1 MLDDP
6 KPRDYLCGYFDPIIT
21 DVFLYDINILERY
34 LAIENSRMICNSNS
48 QLSLPFYI
56 IQSDWNDVFVRSKRN
71 DSIWISSKI
80 FGETKRRNYK
90 LLVQN
95 NSIQLDEGI
104 IDFSIVNVTSKCLI
118 IEDKLSKVITRFL
131 PPIKSYASIH
141 SKSITSLDVALNG
154 IAVSSSTD
162 ETLKTWDTQ
171 AGQLKEQLMGHFLDV
186 NKCRFFPSNEVILS
200 AGSDMQLKI
209 WSAINGSC
217 AATLRGHTGAIN
229 DISIVDRGRN
239 IISVGQDGKVK
250 LWNCGKQEC
259 IENIFDLSQQD
270 EHENNLRINSCAIRS
285 IEGFD
290 LGQRSD
296 QKHEDAIGTEDKLL
310 LIGTESGFVYG
321 IGVHSKKP
329 VIKVRCNS
337 SVNCVTFNDTH
348 NFAFGTQSGQLYQYN
363 LHRPD
368 EPITCESNSTS
379 PILSIRSVNKP
390 MVGLVIG
397 RQDGTVSYI
406 TKEMNQMIHLT
417 GSDCDPIYDIAYDGK
432 FIFTACRDGKVRK
445 YLLDNCFP

>member
-1 MLDDP
+1 
-6 KPRDYLCGYFDPIIT
+6 
-21 DVFLYDINILERY
+21 
-34 LAIENSRMICNSNS
+34 
-48 QLSLPFYI
+48 
-56 IQSDWNDVFVRSKRN
+56 
-71 DSIWISSKI
+71 
-80 FGETKRRNYK
+80 
-90 LLVQN
+90 
-95 NSIQLDEGI
+95 
-104 IDFSIVNVTSKCLI
+104 
-118 IEDKLSKVITRFL
+118 
-131 PPIKSYASIH
+131 
-141 SKSITSLDVALNG
+141 
-154 IAVSSSTD
+154 
-162 ETLKTWDTQ
+162 
-171 AGQLKEQLMGHFLDV
+171 MGHFLDV

-329 VIKVRCNS
+329 VSLSLMDYFKFCLITTIQLSFKGDQS
-337 SVNCVTFNDTH
+337 SLQF
-348 NFAFGTQSGQLYQYN
+348 
-363 LHRPD
+363 
-368 EPITCESNSTS
+368 
-379 PILSIRSVNKP
+379 
-390 MVGLVIG
+390 IG
-397 RQDGTVSYI
+397 
-406 TKEMNQMIHLT
+406 
-417 GSDCDPIYDIAYDGK
+417 
-432 FIFTACRDGKVRK
+432 
-445 YLLDNCFP
+445 